1 MGSHRT
7 VSTDQTPYSNHR
19 ADTRQSP
26 YTAPYTAQTP
36 YSKPSPDTIQT
47 GQGMG
52 LTGCLGGETESMED
66 VLKMPCTAL
75 VNWEDIKTEI
85 ICSNVIQK
93 NNILF
98 ARKLDKTL
106 LAVAREGDK
115 NAKNFDNLWCA
126 PARRKVLYKI
136 LEEWEKENSKKTTVQ
151 KLMGALSVPGFM
163 DVRLRVEDLLKR
175 NCF

>member
-1 MGSHRT
+1 MFLFLF
-7 VSTDQTPYSNHR
+7 
-19 ADTRQSP
+19 A
-26 YTAPYTAQTP
+26 
-36 YSKPSPDTIQT
+36 
-47 GQGMG
+47 
-52 LTGCLGGETESMED
+52 
-66 VLKMPCTAL
+66 

-98 ARKLDKTL
+98 ARKLDKAL
-106 LAVAREGDK
+106 IKVAKEGDK
-115 NAKNFDNLWCA
+115 NVCLVALWRGSNILSFKAKNYDNLWSA

-163 DVRLRVEDLLKR
+163 DVKLRVEDLLKR

>member
-7 VSTDQTPYSNHR
+7 VVIVSSRWNIVRSHIR
-19 ADTRQSP
+19 R
-26 YTAPYTAQTP
+26 
-36 YSKPSPDTIQT
+36 
-47 GQGMG
+47 MG
-52 LTGCLGGETESMED
+52 LPACLGEEENMED
-66 VLKMPCTAL
+66 VLRMPCTAL
-75 VNWEDIKTEI
+75 VNWEDIKAEI
-85 ICSNVIQK
+85 IYSNVIQK
-93 NNILF
+93 NNVLF
-98 ARKLDKTL
+98 AKKLDKTL
-106 LAVAREGDK
+106 LKVAKEGDK
-115 NAKNFDNLWCA
+115 DAKNFDNLWSA

>member
-1 MGSHRT
+1 
-7 VSTDQTPYSNHR
+7 
-19 ADTRQSP
+19 
-26 YTAPYTAQTP
+26 
-36 YSKPSPDTIQT
+36 
-47 GQGMG
+47 
-52 LTGCLGGETESMED
+52 
-66 VLKMPCTAL
+66 

-98 ARKLDKTL
+98 ARKLDKAL
-106 LAVAREGDK
+106 IKIAKEGDK
-115 NAKNFDNLWCA
+115 NVCILLHSGVAVIFISFKAKNFDNLWSA

-163 DVRLRVEDLLKR
+163 DVKLRVEDLLKR

>member
-1 MGSHRT
+1 
-7 VSTDQTPYSNHR
+7 
-19 ADTRQSP
+19 
-26 YTAPYTAQTP
+26 
-36 YSKPSPDTIQT
+36 
-47 GQGMG
+47 
-52 LTGCLGGETESMED
+52 MED

-98 ARKLDKTL
+98 AKKLDKTL
-106 LAVAREGDK
+106 LAVAKEGDK
-115 NAKNFDNLWCA
+115 KAKNYDNLWSA

>member
-1 MGSHRT
+1 M
-7 VSTDQTPYSNHR
+7 
-19 ADTRQSP
+19 
-26 YTAPYTAQTP
+26 
-36 YSKPSPDTIQT
+36 
-47 GQGMG
+47 
-52 LTGCLGGETESMED
+52 
-66 VLKMPCTAL
+66 
-75 VNWEDIKTEI
+75 NWEDIKTEI

-115 NAKNFDNLWCA
+115 NVSSLGLIICTFPPYLVIYFKAKNFDNLWSA